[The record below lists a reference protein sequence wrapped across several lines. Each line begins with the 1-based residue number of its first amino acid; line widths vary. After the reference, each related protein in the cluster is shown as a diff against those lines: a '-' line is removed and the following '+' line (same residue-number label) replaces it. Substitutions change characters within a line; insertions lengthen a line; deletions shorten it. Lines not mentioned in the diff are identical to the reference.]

1 MRILNRGRV
10 IALEQATLWQS
21 PRKKTPL
28 PSAGWWHAR
37 RDDEQRGGRT
47 PTPAAQAPTAKG
59 RTRTS
64 KSAAEAEARLIMT
77 QYLPQMP
84 QIPQS
89 FSADRTSAPPQEAAV
104 PPAAAPSPPPTT
116 ALGASSPATP
126 PHTLAP
132 VGEADAINSG
142 AAGECWF
149 GAPGQQ
155 TAASNNEQA
164 AGREGEREAG
174 REEGGAC
181 DSQKLV
187 MESHLELVMESQ
199 KLVMESAHALQ
210 RDTHSANVYCE
221 TDGAVLLAQDPRQ
234 EAVVQEDAA
243 LVPTPGP
250 RLVGQ
255 PDDSGG
261 GGEGGGGGGASGDA
275 SLDVRRAQAED
286 EALQVRPSSWAPDDT
301 VSQQAAGGR
310 EVGSERERGGGEG
323 DGGRVAASADMP
335 AKQPACMGSEG
346 GRHTAV
352 ISDVPPAE
360 ADNGGMHVAPVPG
373 GGGGYQVQP
382 AVQPVD
388 RGAWREAMMRGM
400 QSFRSLASLRW
411 CVWRVC
417 VCVCVCVCVRVCA
430 CACVRVCRRTHLA
443 CLDTGA
449 CASAT

>member
-1 MRILNRGRV
+1 M

-21 PRKKTPL
+21 PRKKANF
-28 PSAGWWHAR
+28 PSTGWCHAR
-37 RDDEQRGGRT
+37 RDDEQRGDRT

-59 RTRTS
+59 RTRAS
-64 KSAAEAEARLIMT
+64 RSAAEAEARLIMT
-77 QYLPQMP
+77 QYLPQML
-84 QIPQS
+84 QMTQS
-89 FSADRTSAPPQEAAV
+89 FSADRASVPPQEAAV
-104 PPAAAPSPPPTT
+104 TPAAAPSPLTT
-116 ALGASSPATP
+116 AASGASSPATP
-126 PHTLAP
+126 PHTLTP

-142 AAGECWF
+142 ATGECWF
-149 GAPGQQ
+149 GAPRQQ
-155 TAASNNEQA
+155 TAASSDEQA
-164 AGREGEREAG
+164 AGREGQ
-174 REEGGAC
+174 REEGREDGWAS
-181 DSQKLV
+181 D
-187 MESHLELVMESQ
+187 SQ
-199 KLVMESAHALQ
+199 KLVMESAHAPQ
-210 RDTHSANVYCE
+210 RDTHSANVHCE
-221 TDGAVLLAQDPRQ
+221 PDGAVLLAQDPRQ

-250 RLVGQ
+250 HQVGQ
-255 PDDSGG
+255 PDVSSG
-261 GGEGGGGGGASGDA
+261 GGEGGGGGACGDA
-275 SLDVRRAQAED
+275 LHDVRRAQAVD
-286 EALQVRPSSWAPDDT
+286 ETLRVRPSSWAPDDT
-301 VSQQAAGGR
+301 VSQQAAGEREKGR
-310 EVGSERERGGGEG
+310 EREKEGGEG
-323 DGGRVAASADMP
+323 GGGRVAVSADMP

-360 ADNGGMHVAPVPG
+360 ADNGGMHVAQVPG